1 MRAVKR
7 LTFYFNILY
16 AITMRILVIEDEK
29 KIASFIKRG
38 LTEQNYIVDVAVDG
52 EEGLYLAE
60 INPYD
65 LIVLDIM
72 LPKKDGFAVCQ
83 TLRRNHIATPIL
95 MLTARD
101 DLRDKV
107 FGLDSGADD
116 YLTKPFAFAEFL
128 ARVRV
133 LLRRQGGNKSTT
145 LRVADLELDQLTRQ
159 VYRSGK
165 PVDLTPTEY
174 ALLEYLMLNQGQ
186 VVTRTMLSEHVWNQD
201 FDSFSN
207 VINVYVNYVRK
218 KVDSDFDVKL
228 IHSVRGAGYM
238 IKEEER

>member
-1 MRAVKR
+1 
-7 LTFYFNILY
+7 
-16 AITMRILVIEDEK
+16 MRILVIEDEK

-38 LTEQNYIVDVAVDG
+38 LTEQHYTVDVAADG

-72 LPKKDGFAVCQ
+72 LPGKDGFMVCR
-83 TLRRNHIATPIL
+83 TLRRKNINTPIL

-133 LLRRQGGNKSTT
+133 LLRRHGSVKSTT

-159 VYRSGK
+159 VTRAGK
-165 PVDLTPTEY
+165 SIELTPTEY

-218 KVDSDFDVKL
+218 KVDADFDVKL

-238 IKEEER
+238 LKEDGR

>member
-1 MRAVKR
+1 
-7 LTFYFNILY
+7 
-16 AITMRILVIEDEK
+16 MRILVIEDEK

-38 LTEQNYIVDVAVDG
+38 LTEQNYTVDVAADG
-52 EEGLYLAE
+52 EEGLMLAE

-72 LPKKDGFAVCQ
+72 LPGKDGFTVCR
-83 TLRRNHIATPIL
+83 TLRRKAISTPIL

-101 DLRDKV
+101 DVRDKV

-133 LLRRQGGNKSTT
+133 LLRRQGSVKSTT

-159 VYRSGK
+159 VTRAGK
-165 PVDLTPTEY
+165 PIDLTPTEY

-218 KVDSDFDVKL
+218 KVDADFDVKL

-238 IKEEER
+238 LKEDGR